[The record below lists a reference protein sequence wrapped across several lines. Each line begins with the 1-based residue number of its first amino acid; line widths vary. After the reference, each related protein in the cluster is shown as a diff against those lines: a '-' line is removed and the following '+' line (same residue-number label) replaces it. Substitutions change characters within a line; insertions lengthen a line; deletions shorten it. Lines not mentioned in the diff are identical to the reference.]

1 MPNVPEGGYAQS
13 LGSLSPPTQMTG
25 HDGTFPFAARCPPE
39 FPKQPGEASMRTFCA
54 ALFIVAMMAP
64 ASAYTDEQ
72 VSACTPDVMRLCAD
86 AIPDE
91 GRITKCMVQKKK
103 QVSATCMMVM
113 KKGPSPTSRVA
124 VK

>member
-1 MPNVPEGGYAQS
+1 LRRVLP
-13 LGSLSPPTQMTG
+13 LTLIIDD
-25 HDGTFPFAARCPPE
+25 HGTFPFAARCLPE
-39 FPKQPGEASMRTFCA
+39 FPKQPGEGSMRTFCA
-54 ALFIVAMMAP
+54 TLFIVAMMAS

-72 VSACTPDVMRLCAD
+72 VSDCTPDVMRLCSD

-91 GRITKCMVQKKK
+91 GRITKCMIQKKK

>member
-1 MPNVPEGGYAQS
+1 LA
-13 LGSLSPPTQMTG
+13 SPPVVAPNFQTTWG
-25 HDGTFPFAARCPPE
+25 GFHAYFLR
-39 FPKQPGEASMRTFCA
+39 S
-54 ALFIVAMMAP
+54 ALFIVAMIAP

-103 QVSATCMMVM
+103 QVSATCVMVM

-124 VK
+124 AK